1 MYIFFNSAQSQLLAG
16 IATIWAAVGLRWTLL
31 ERTTWCTLLLI
42 AILSAATLPV
52 SVMCMDG
59 TGIVHGLHS
68 FDGSWYREQGT
79 WWPQTHTYTHTRA
92 RSCYIL
98 RCKMTGILPSFV
110 NSRNCFCQDK
120 VARWAVGISAFEI
133 CSNIFDCIA
142 VLHHS

>member
-1 MYIFFNSAQSQLLAG
+1 MHIYFFNSAQSQLLAG

-52 SVMCMDG
+52 SVMCMHG

-79 WWPQTHTYTHTRA
+79 WWPQTHTYTHVLVTYFAANWQVFSPHLSTAVIVFAKIRWHA
-92 RSCYIL
+92 ELSGSQLLKFVLTHSTASLYCIIL
-98 RCKMTGILPSFV
+98 
-110 NSRNCFCQDK
+110 N
-120 VARWAVGISAFEI
+120 
-133 CSNIFDCIA
+133 
-142 VLHHS
+142 